1 MASKYA
7 KPLQIPSEFP
17 DVLRSFTREVLRLQ
31 GKVESKEQIYE
42 FGVRYFQEL
51 LVKRDGAGAKQVT
64 TGGAGGS
71 VPVYMSL
78 TEEELRDAAFNGG
91 ASLLDFLPLAHQVA
105 LHLRA
110 NRPQRVT
117 RVEAFAKR
125 DLEIFVHGMLQDEM
139 ESLLREIFRRADAE
153 EGGTLARV
161 EFMDCLRDADLG
173 LTRRE
178 VNLLMSEAPIDEH
191 DPARVVYGDFVSVCF
206 PLLRDVFVS
215 GVIELPNDQDALT
228 QYLQEVFASGDA
240 EASGL
245 LPVGELARLFRAADL
260 GLTRLQIVILMAE
273 AQEDKSGFVN
283 YEKFAAH
290 VAGMALVL
298 SSFDSQQ
305 TFGAYLLKYRKSS
318 EYYTLLDMN
327 QHSFEQT
334 LSRALEALDESH
346 RGLLPRAE
354 VVEAVQNAFPD
365 ISQRQMRCLMALAE
379 PDDMGDIEY
388 NLVVHSAFPALQKLQ
403 EYDMMIME
411 S

>member
-1 MASKYA
+1 MR
-7 KPLQIPSEFP
+7 L
-17 DVLRSFTREVLRLQ
+17 VSFSQPFHSAV
-31 GKVESKEQIYE
+31 
-42 FGVRYFQEL
+42 
-51 LVKRDGAGAKQVT
+51 
-64 TGGAGGS
+64 
-71 VPVYMSL
+71 
-78 TEEELRDAAFNGG
+78 
-91 ASLLDFLPLAHQVA
+91 LDFLPLAHQVA

-117 RVEAFAKR
+117 RADAFAKR
-125 DLEIFVHGMLQDEM
+125 ELEVFVHGMLQDEM
-139 ESLLREIFRRADAE
+139 ESLLHEIFRRADADE
-153 EGGTLARV
+153 HGTLARV

-191 DPARVVYGDFVSVCF
+191 DPSRVVYGDFVPRCF
-206 PLLRDVFVS
+206 ALLRDVFIN

-228 QYLQEVFASGDA
+228 QYLQEVFASGDS
-240 EASGL
+240 ESSGL
-245 LPVGELARLFRAADL
+245 LPVAELARLFRAADI

-327 QHSFEQT
+327 QHSFEV
-334 LSRALEALDESH
+334 R
-346 RGLLPRAE
+346 
-354 VVEAVQNAFPD
+354 
-365 ISQRQMRCLMALAE
+365 
-379 PDDMGDIEY
+379 
-388 NLVVHSAFPALQKLQ
+388 
-403 EYDMMIME
+403 
-411 S
+411 